1 MIHSGPANLKTGQV
15 KNFGKVLTFLLIHYF
30 YDHFL
35 FRDFA
40 PLEDPEAVRVRAS

>member
-1 MIHSGPANLKTGQV
+1 VYLLVWKG
-15 KNFGKVLTFLLIHYF
+15 FGFPHDKSYYVVVLSFLLIHYF

-40 PLEDPEAVRVRAS
+40 PLEERSVSYT